1 MHIGL
6 IAGIGPAAT
15 DFYYHGLIERH
26 AASGLALELT
36 MAHADVREMAKNLAE
51 RQPRRQAEIFARL
64 IGRLK
69 AAGAQTA
76 AVTSMGGHFC
86 INELLPI
93 SPLPLVHG
101 IQAVDAA
108 IRKSGLKRIGV
119 LGTRL
124 VMETRLYGAVSSAEL
139 IAPEGEMFGTVG
151 DAYSAMAGI
160 GRVTDAQREIFLEA
174 GRWLCRERGAEA
186 IMLGGTDL
194 FLAFQG
200 APPPFPLV
208 DCADIHV
215 EAIYAKSSILA

>member
-15 DFYYHGLIERH
+15 DFYYRGLIERH
-26 AASGLALELT
+26 AASSVPLELT

-51 RQPRRQAEIFARL
+51 GQPQRQAEIFARL

-69 AAGAQTA
+69 AAGAEAA

-86 INELLPI
+86 INQLLPI

-101 IQAVDAA
+101 IHAVDAA
-108 IRKSGLKRIGV
+108 IKKSGLKRIGV

-124 VMETRLYGAVSSAEL
+124 VMETGLYGGVSTAQL
-139 IAPEGEMFGTVG
+139 IAPEGEMFGAVG
-151 DAYSAMAGI
+151 DTYSAMAGI
-160 GRVTDAQREIFLEA
+160 GRVTDAQREIFFTA
-174 GRWLCRERGAEA
+174 GRALMKRGAEA

-200 APPPFPLV
+200 KPAPFPLV

-215 EAIYAKSSILA
+215 EAIYAKSSMLA